1 MSTIVY
7 VEKLPRESVL
17 EEELTPTTSSSSN
30 QSISPTLPFQT
41 TSDFLFD
48 THADVDPNMNLS
60 ISTTTVVSSPSS
72 SIIHFDHTSSS
83 TTNLNII
90 SPPASYLIAQ
100 AQVNGICSVVLLDT
114 GDKSTPLLP
123 YDGPDIQGPEGLTY
137 PISSD
142 LSNVGR
148 IDVPLLSTQ
157 SRTIPPYHVA
167 FIQVKTPSFISS
179 DTWEASVTGIRRYA
193 VAANALVRIENQCCL
208 LQIINCSSKNQF
220 IFPGQRL
227 AVADLYDD
235 DIHDVTASTTPQ
247 FTSSSFNNIDTLHEF
262 NCTIEPNKF
271 NTNDNNSCSII
282 TCQESQNNS
291 HLMSPL
297 CCDNSIKTFA
307 SIIDDS
313 NPRIIFCLIF
323 PLLQFIYFIPKLLLL
338 IQHLNMIK
346 NRHQLTHLIIQFK
359 II

>member
-1 MSTIVY
+1 
-7 VEKLPRESVL
+7 
-17 EEELTPTTSSSSN
+17 LT
-30 QSISPTLPFQT
+30 
-41 TSDFLFD
+41 
-48 THADVDPNMNLS
+48 
-60 ISTTTVVSSPSS
+60 
-72 SIIHFDHTSSS
+72 
-83 TTNLNII
+83 II
-90 SPPASYLIAQ
+90 SSRHW
-100 AQVNGICSVVLLDT
+100 SVI

-123 YDGPDIQGPEGLTY
+123 YDGPDIQGPEGSSIRPVGLIEVKIGIAGVVVQHKAVLAQNFQPLILLGNDFMKVIGLVLDIQANKMWLRSRPGLTY